1 MLYVLLGVAIV
12 MSFVAG
18 VECVALVVC
27 KKKNRKLRNKY
38 DMLVTEN
45 HVLKWELETQRNR
58 EDVIKE
64 VAE

>member
-18 VECVALVVC
+18 VECVALVIC
-27 KKKNRKLRNKY
+27 KKKNRKLRNRY
-38 DMLVTEN
+38 DVLTNEN